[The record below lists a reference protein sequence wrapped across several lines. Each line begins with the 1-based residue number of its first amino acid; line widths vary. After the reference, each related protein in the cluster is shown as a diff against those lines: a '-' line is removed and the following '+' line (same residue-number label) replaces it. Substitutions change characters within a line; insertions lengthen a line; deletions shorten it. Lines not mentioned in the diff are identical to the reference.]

1 MIKLELPIYA
11 SVSKKKTVLLSMN
24 WFRNAH
30 FQTESKVK
38 KFYHQLVFAL
48 LKKGDKLSGKIRVH
62 YKLYYK
68 NSKSDLMN
76 VVNVVD
82 KYLLDALQEAKII
95 ENDNVLTYQECH
107 IEVAGQDKI
116 NPRLVVI
123 LEGEND

>member
-38 KFYHQLVFAL
+38 KYYHQLVFAL
-48 LKKGDKLSGKIRVH
+48 LKKGDKLKGKIKVH

-76 VVNVVD
+76 VVSVVD

-107 IEVAGQDKI
+107 IEVAGQNQSTACGDTGG
-116 NPRLVVI
+116 R
-123 LEGEND
+123 E

>member
-38 KFYHQLVFAL
+38 KYYHQLVFAL
-48 LKKGDKLSGKIRVH
+48 LKKGDKLKGKIKVH

-76 VVNVVD
+76 VVSVVD

-107 IEVAGQDKI
+107 IEVAG
-116 NPRLVVI
+116 
-123 LEGEND
+123 

>member
-1 MIKLELPIYA
+1 MIKLELPIYTNTT
-11 SVSKKKTVLLSMN
+11 KKKTVLISMN
-24 WFRNAH
+24 WYRNAH

-38 KFYHQLVFAL
+38 KYYHQLVFAL
-48 LKKGDKLSGKIRVH
+48 LKKGNKLKGKIKVH

-68 NSKSDLMN
+68 NSRSDLMN
-76 VVNVVD
+76 VVSVVD